1 MKRAGTWTNADGLR
15 VGFGTRGVE
24 TTYSSKAK
32 TFGPDQV
39 VVMRIKGADLADSDV
54 AAQLD
59 YAPALPAGAFIK
71 SAYLQVDTAFE
82 GTNAVLD
89 IGLYKL
95 SDNTAYDDDG
105 IDAAVAVATLAA
117 DGEVACDGDKVGK
130 ELTEAVRLGAS
141 YDTAAFTAGAA
152 TLVVTFVNPL
162 P

>member
-32 TFGPDQV
+32 TFGPEQV
-39 VVMRIKGADLADSDV
+39 VVMRIKGVDLADSDV

-59 YAPALPAGAFIK
+59 YAPAIPAGAFVK
-71 SAYLQVDTAFE
+71 SAYLQVDTAFA
-82 GTNAVLD
+82 GATATLD

-95 SDNTAYDDDG
+95 SDNTAYDADG
-105 IDAAVAVATLAA
+105 IDAAIAVATLAA
-117 DGEVACDGDKVGK
+117 NAEVACDGAEIGK
-130 ELTEAVRLGAS
+130 ELTEACRLGAS
-141 YDTAAFTAGAA
+141 YNTAAFTDGVA
-152 TLVVTFVNPL
+152 TLIVTFVPPL